1 MNENYTFWMCYVEG
15 KQSPTRRH
23 RTMDSAQKEAERL
36 ARLNQGLKV
45 YILKADL
52 FALVELPQCTFTE
65 TSGIDPEPNEIPF

>member
-1 MNENYTFWMCYVEG
+1 MDNNYTFWMCWVEG
-15 KQSPTRRH
+15 KSNSTYRH

-52 FALVELPQCTFTE
+52 FALVELPLCTFSE
-65 TSGIDPEPNEIPF
+65 TSGIEPDRIPF